1 MRPRDD
7 SIRIMS
13 ASAGISMEKTRTG
26 PAPSSISACSARFM
40 AKLVSHGGT
49 PGDDH
54 QIRRLQTAGHAVQI
68 REARGQTG
76 NGLEATADRCGP
88 PPASAEPEH
97 PAARCLGQSALGEEA
112 EALAASSRASALF
125 RLRGRR
131 RPPRCD
137 WPQRYVGEGWHRS
150 RTISGVGLNIAD
162 ARRALCELRQIGVS
176 GPGGA
181 AQVFRGLP
189 HG

>member
-26 PAPSSISACSARFM
+26 ACAIEHKRVLRQIHGKAGFP
-40 AKLVSHGGT
+40 HGGT

-76 NGLEATADRCGP
+76 NGAFRGDEAIDAVHRLLQQSPSILRPPGLGP
-88 PPASAEPEH
+88 P
-97 PAARCLGQSALGEEA
+97 LGDLENFPLRLIEELRTLPPLGGEGG
-112 EALAASSRASALF
+112 
-125 RLRGRR
+125 LRDAIGRR
-131 RPPRCD
+131 DQLAKGWLAPGRFPRRP
-137 WPQRYVGEGWHRS
+137 
-150 RTISGVGLNIAD
+150 
-162 ARRALCELRQIGVS
+162 
-176 GPGGA
+176 
-181 AQVFRGLP
+181 
-189 HG
+189 